1 MYAAV
6 VITLMHT
13 VKIITNLEQLTEAY
27 KLDQATMGFKI
38 EDFYDR
44 GTTMAKIWDKIEA
57 FEDHSTIIMQ
67 TLRTTIKVK

>member
-1 MYAAV
+1 
-6 VITLMHT
+6 
-13 VKIITNLEQLTEAY
+13 
-27 KLDQATMGFKI
+27 MGFKI

-44 GTTMAKIWDKIEA
+44 GTTMSKIRGKIEA

>member
-13 VKIITNLEQLTEAY
+13 VKTITNLEQLTEAY

-38 EDFYDR
+38 DYFYDK
-44 GTTMAKIWDKIEA
+44 GTTMSNIRGKIEA

-67 TLRTTIKVK
+67 TLRTTIKVN